1 VVHVSATDVTD
12 GSGWR
17 WWLSRATLLATAGVT
32 AAQVVS
38 GTRQPGH
45 ALRAVLAEA
54 AVRGTAVAPS
64 GLRGCAGNCVDDGS
78 GGDVE
83 PVGDEVPGAHA
94 MGAASS
100 ACTCGGG
107 GQSRW
112 HGLAV
117 AARL

>member
-1 VVHVSATDVTD
+1 
-12 GSGWR
+12 
-17 WWLSRATLLATAGVT
+17 
-32 AAQVVS
+32 
-38 GTRQPGH
+38 
-45 ALRAVLAEA
+45 
-54 AVRGTAVAPS
+54 VAPS

-107 GQSRW
+107 GKVVGMGWRW
-112 HGLAV
+112 QHVFKLQRRAQRWYQATRGPGV
-117 AARL
+117 R